1 LAFNPEPLKVCSH
14 YGDRTFTQLTY
25 AVTGMLDFDYCC
37 GREDPSVAG
46 MIYPFS
52 GNHSQKFYWGSKE
65 ILIPVF
71 QKMEEAV
78 ARHPE
83 VDVLINFASFRSA
96 YDSTMAALEFPQ
108 VRGRDGA
115 WTTSYVL
122 ITCCRSR

>member
-1 LAFNPEPLKVCSH
+1 
-14 YGDRTFTQLTY
+14 
-25 AVTGMLDFDYCC
+25 
-37 GREDPSVAG
+37 

-71 QKMEEAV
+71 QQMAEAM
-78 ARHPE
+78 ALHPE

-108 VRGRDGA
+108 VQLGQASGLKSRGKHLDSPFANTGP
-115 WTTSYVL
+115 WS
-122 ITCCRSR
+122 RSR